1 MNNLLSVLI
10 VLSLL
15 IISGCNSAPQGN
27 TEYLSN
33 TDEFMTAFNNKDVAA
48 IDKFIDKEYGFFV
61 IYNPGAFT
69 VAMHLNSFGD
79 IMSMEGEYDV
89 ANLKVTKVNCSNYRE
104 GLEPVYSCDDD
115 GWNKTG
121 CFYGT
126 QKNLS
131 VAGTYDTMLEY
142 DLIDAFIAPR
152 LRDLAAKSEANYAY
166 FVYSTDE
173 TIGFYF
179 GEKNG
184 KYYLIAIDRVIPCSA

>member
-1 MNNLLSVLI
+1 MKNILSVLI
-10 VLSLL
+10 ILTALVLA
-15 IISGCNSAPQGN
+15 GCTSAPQGN
-27 TEYLSN
+27 SEYLSN
-33 TDEFMTAFNNKDVAA
+33 TEEFITSFNNKDVSAL
-48 IDKFIDKEYGFFV
+48 DKFIDKEYGLFV
-61 IYNPGAFT
+61 LHNPGAY
-69 VAMHLNSFGD
+69 VAILHLNSFGD
-79 IMSMEGEYDV
+79 IMSMEGEYGV
-89 ANLKVTKVNCSNYRE
+89 ANLKVTKINCSNYRE

-131 VAGTYDTMLEY
+131 VTGTYDLMVEY
-142 DLIDAFIAPR
+142 DLIDAVVAPR

-166 FVYSTDE
+166 FVYNTDE

-184 KYYLIAIDRVIPCSA
+184 KYYLIAIDRVIPCDA